1 MLESVRRE
9 VSSESQ
15 QPAQK
20 KPLGWGALSPVVCF
34 DTWEESFL
42 DRSP

>member
-1 MLESVRRE
+1 MLESVRKE
-9 VSSESQ
+9 VSSEGQ
-15 QPAQK
+15 QLPQQ
-20 KPLGWGALSPVVCF
+20 KPLGWGPLSPVVCF